1 MQATHPP
8 KNHFSNDKLE
18 KERNE
23 LLNQIQNTLEV
34 PMIILGFV
42 WLVLLLVELL
52 WELSPML
59 QLLNTCIWVLFILD
73 FLLKFWLAPRKMAF
87 LKKNI
92 LTLISLAVPA
102 LRVFRIAR
110 LLRTVRVIRGLRL
123 VKVIGS
129 LNRGMKSLS
138 ATMNRRGFGYIM
150 GLTLIVLFT
159 GSAGMYTFENQAE
172 GGLNTY
178 GEALWWTAMLLIS
191 IGSEY
196 WPHSPEGRALCF
208 LLSLYGFT
216 VFGYFTATLATF
228 FIGRDAEAKEGEVA
242 GSKQL
247 ESLHQ
252 EIINLR
258 KEVQHL
264 NITRNNG

>member
-1 MQATHPP
+1 MQV
-8 KNHFSNDKLE
+8 NHLQKARNRNHTLDR
-18 KERNE
+18 ERNE
-23 LLNQIQNTLEV
+23 LLIRIQNSLEI

-42 WLVLLLVELL
+42 WLILLVVELL

-59 QLLNTCIWVLFILD
+59 QIVSTCIWIIFILD
-73 FLLKFWLAPRKMAF
+73 FLLKFSLAPRKIVF

-92 LTLISLAVPA
+92 LTLVSLAIPA

-110 LLRTVRVIRGLRL
+110 LLRTVRAIRGLRL
-123 VKVIGS
+123 VKVLGS
-129 LNRGMKSLS
+129 LNRGMRSLS
-138 ATMNRRGFGYIM
+138 ATMSRRGFGYVT

-159 GSAGMYTFENQAE
+159 GAAGMYAFENHAE
-172 GGLNTY
+172 TGLNSY

-208 LLSLYGFT
+208 LLSLYGFA

-242 GSKQL
+242 GSKQM
-247 ESLHQ
+247 EMLHQ
-252 EIINLR
+252 EILNLR
-258 KEVQHL
+258 KELQHMK
-264 NITRNNG
+264 ISRDS